1 MELPRSRVALFSVI
15 VQEAQQDRDAHQR
28 ELLSLLPRVKIIFLD
43 IGYT

>member
-15 VQEAQQDRDAHQR
+15 FQGAQDRDAHQR
-28 ELLSLLPRVKIIFLD
+28 ELLSLLPRVKINFLD